1 MRTLREHAEAA
12 ATAACGLL
20 NIPTSDSRA
29 GALVDIIEAAARDAA
44 LERKE
49 LERQRASEKRQAAA
63 RHLLTLMEWSP
74 SVIYSFRAFG
84 DYGPTFVSENIQRL
98 LGYEPS
104 EYLENPN
111 FWRER
116 VHADDLGRV
125 ESEIARMVGNG
136 GHSLEYRFRRK
147 DGSYCWVND
156 DQHLVKDADG
166 KPFEIVGSWSDITAR
181 RLAEVEKEAAH
192 QRLGNLLLASPAVIY
207 SFEARGEFRPTF
219 ISENV
224 KPVLGYDPKEYLESP
239 DFWRRCVHPEDLGA
253 VEAEFP
259 KLFANGQHTVEYRF
273 RKKDGTHCWVSDDWH
288 LIRDEAGEP
297 LEIVGSWN
305 DITARR
311 KAEAD
316 AAAEHARVDRLLAHA
331 PAVIYSFRATG
342 DFGPTFISENVK
354 RLLGYKPKDYL
365 KDPNFW
371 MDRLHPDD
379 QPRVTAEFSRLFEVG
394 HHSYE
399 YRFRRSDGS
408 YTWVGDRLYLIRDAD
423 GNPLEVVG
431 SWSDISARKLA
442 QEKQR
447 ETEQRL
453 VDAIESIGEG
463 FAFYD
468 AEDRLVLCNS
478 RYREMFQNGGVD
490 HVTPGTPFADIVRR
504 AAAEGQISEVSGSG
518 LEQWL
523 KDRLERHRSPG
534 APLMQR
540 RSDGRWLQISEKR
553 VGGGGIVAVYSD
565 LTALKENEE
574 RVANAHR
581 LILESLHY
589 ASRIQAA
596 MLPARRI
603 IATVMHDH
611 FLIWE
616 PRDIVGGDFFWFHRT
631 NRGHFIILGD
641 CTGHGV
647 PGAFMTLIAC
657 GLLDRHLRTMDEP
670 SPGELLGKLHH
681 DLQVMLGQDGGLSGE
696 GETDDGFDAGVCFV
710 NPAERTL
717 VYSGARFPLLLSRG
731 GVIEEIK
738 GDRSGVGYRRVPS
751 DVTFSETRLDL
762 TGSEAFY
769 MTTDGLIDQVGG
781 ERRRSFGRRRAIEVL
796 ARHQTVSMSAQRDAL
811 VAAFADHQGEERRRD
826 DVTVIGF
833 VPLPP

>member
-1 MRTLREHAEAA
+1 MRTSRDYAEG
-12 ATAACGLL
+12 ATAAVLGLL
-20 NIPTSDSRA
+20 SISPSDSDAERVA
-29 GALVDIIEAAARDAA
+29 GVIEEVVRGAILD
-44 LERKE
+44 RKE
-49 LERQRASEKRQAAA
+49 LERQRATERREATAKR
-63 RHLLTLMEWSP
+63 LLSLLAWSP
-74 SVIYSFRAFG
+74 AVIYSFKASG
-84 DYGPTFVSENIQRL
+84 DYAPTFVSDNLERL

-104 EYLENPN
+104 EYLENPG

-116 VHADDLGRV
+116 VHPDDLARV
-125 ESEIARMVGNG
+125 EAEIARMVGNG
-136 GHSLEYRFRRK
+136 GHTLEYRFRRK

-156 DQHLVKDADG
+156 DQHLVNDADG
-166 KPFEIVGSWSDITAR
+166 KPLEIVGSWSDISAR
-181 RLAEVEKEAAH
+181 KRAEAENSAAH
-192 QRLGNLLLASPAVIY
+192 ARLGQLLLASPAVIY

-239 DFWRRCVHPEDLGA
+239 DFWRRCVHPDDLAA

-259 KLFANGQHTVEYRF
+259 KLFANGHHTVEYRF
-273 RKKDGTHCWVSDDWH
+273 RKKDGSHCWVSDDWH
-288 LIRDEAGEP
+288 LVRDEDGEP

-311 KAEAD
+311 NAEAE
-316 AAAEHARVDRLLAHA
+316 AAAERERVNRLLAHA

-354 RLLGYKPKDYL
+354 RLLGYKQKEYL

-379 QPRVTAEFSRLFEVG
+379 KDRVTAGFGKLFEAG
-394 HHSYE
+394 DHSYE
-399 YRFRRSDGS
+399 YRFRRADGS

-442 QEKQR
+442 EQAQR
-447 ETEQRL
+447 ESEQRL

-463 FAFYD
+463 FAFYNV
-468 AEDRLVLCNS
+468 EDRLVTCNS
-478 RYREMFQNGGVD
+478 RYREMFHNGGTDQIV
-490 HVTPGTPFADIVRR
+490 PGTPFAAIIRKV
-504 AAAEGQISEVSGSG
+504 AEQGQVSEVNG
-518 LEQWL
+518 LGIDAWIEE
-523 KDRLERHRSPG
+523 RMERHRNPG
-534 APLMQR
+534 PPLMQR
-540 RSDGRWLQISEKR
+540 RSDGRWIQISERR
-553 VGGGGIVAVYSD
+553 VSGGGIVAVYSD

-589 ASRIQAA
+589 ASRIQTA
-596 MLPARRI
+596 MLPARRTLE
-603 IATVMHDH
+603 TVMHDH
-611 FLIWE
+611 FLVWE

-631 NRGHFIILGD
+631 NRGYFIILGD

-657 GLLDRHLRTMDEP
+657 GLLDRHLRTMEEP
-670 SPGELLGKLHH
+670 SPAALLNKLHR
-681 DLQVMLGQDGGLSGE
+681 DLQTMLGQDTGRHGE
-696 GETDDGFDAGVCFV
+696 GMTDDGFDAGICFI
-710 NPAERTL
+710 NPAERSL
-717 VYSGARFPLLLSRG
+717 LYAGARFPLLLARNG
-731 GVIEEIK
+731 AIDEIK
-738 GDRSGVGYRRVPS
+738 GDRAGVGYRRVPP
-751 DVTFSETRLDL
+751 DVAFSEIRLDL
-762 TGSEAFY
+762 EGGDTFY

-781 ERRRSFGRRRAIEVL
+781 ERRRSFGRRRAVDIL
-796 ARHQTVSMSAQRDAL
+796 SQHQGSSMAEQRDAL
-811 VAAFADHQGEERRRD
+811 AAAFAHHQGEEKRRD

-833 VPLPP
+833 VPLAP